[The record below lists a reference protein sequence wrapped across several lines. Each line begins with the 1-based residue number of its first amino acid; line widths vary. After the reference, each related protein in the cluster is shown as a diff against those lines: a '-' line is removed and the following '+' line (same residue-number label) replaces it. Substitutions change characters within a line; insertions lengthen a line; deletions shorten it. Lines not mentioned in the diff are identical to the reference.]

1 MKFISWSQFLKRFCS
16 FRGQKQNITVKTL
29 RLEALVL
36 PHYIQN
42 Y

>member
-16 FRGQKQNITVKTL
+16 FKGQKKNITVKSL